1 KKKMSRGNNGY
12 TVPPVFMNEN
22 HLQYQTNTQ
31 TNQLHFLG
39 TMGGGCTVDPVNY
52 FANDNHAPMLRP
64 NKRGREAESISHN
77 IQRQHKLQMSLNYN
91 HNNISVQ
98 EEAPKENLVS
108 TGLRLSYDDDERNSS
123 VTSASGSI
131 VAAASPILQSLD
143 DTLRIDLHRQKDE
156 LDQFLKIQ
164 AAQMAKEVRDMKQ
177 AETDCKG
184 VSKKL
189 QEKDQEIDIMNK
201 KNKELVERIKQV
213 ATEAQNWHYRA
224 KYNESV
230 VNALK
235 TSLQQAMSHNNNN
248 NNNVVAGADHCKEG
262 FGDSEIDDAA
272 SSYID
277 PNNSNNNMGSQRMRC
292 KMCHGK
298 EVSVLVVPCRHLSLC
313 KECDVFTGFCP
324 VCKSLKTSSVQV
336 FFS

>member
-1 KKKMSRGNNGY
+1 MRTTCNTRQTHKPTSFTSSEPVSFLLIIIMS
-12 TVPPVFMNEN
+12 
-22 HLQYQTNTQ
+22 LSQTEK
-31 TNQLHFLG
+31 LRILSFFFFEV
-39 TMGGGCTVDPVNY
+39 GGGCTVDPVNY

-164 AAQMAKEVRDMKQ
+164 VLILFV
-177 AETDCKG
+177 C
-184 VSKKL
+184 VL
-189 QEKDQEIDIMNK
+189 FF
-201 KNKELVERIKQV
+201 
-213 ATEAQNWHYRA
+213 
-224 KYNESV
+224 
-230 VNALK
+230 AL
-235 TSLQQAMSHNNNN
+235 
-248 NNNVVAGADHCKEG
+248 
-262 FGDSEIDDAA
+262 F
-272 SSYID
+272 
-277 PNNSNNNMGSQRMRC
+277 
-292 KMCHGK
+292 
-298 EVSVLVVPCRHLSLC
+298 
-313 KECDVFTGFCP
+313 
-324 VCKSLKTSSVQV
+324 
-336 FFS
+336 